1 MSGALKLL
9 GIDPGLR
16 STGWG
21 VVEMS
26 GAKLTHLGNGTV
38 KSDGTLSLA
47 ERLVMLETGLAHVM
61 ADFKPHEAAVE
72 TAFMARD
79 AVAALKLGQA
89 RGIALL
95 VPARAGISVAEYAPN
110 KIKKSVVGAGHAGK
124 AQIRMMVE
132 ILLPRCEI
140 DSEHSADALA
150 TAICHAHMRGSSGRI
165 EAALAKAEGAGRPKK
180 ASAARGLGAKR
191 TVGSARR

>member
-38 KSDGTLSLA
+38 KSDGSLSLA
-47 ERLVMLETGLAHVM
+47 ERLVMLETGLAQVM
-61 ADFKPHEAAVE
+61 ADFQPHEAAVE

-150 TAICHAHMRGSSGRI
+150 TAICHAHIRGSSGRI
-165 EAALAKAEGAGRPKK
+165 EAALAKVDAASGVKKPSSQRGAGQR
-180 ASAARGLGAKR
+180 RI
-191 TVGSARR
+191 VGSARR

>member
-21 VVEMS
+21 VVEMT

-38 KSDGTLSLA
+38 KSDGSLSLA
-47 ERLVMLETGLAHVM
+47 ERLVMLEAGLVKVM
-61 ADFKPHEAAVE
+61 EQFLPHEAAVE

-79 AVAALKLGQA
+79 AVAALKLGHA

-95 VPARAGISVAEYAPN
+95 VPARAGIPVAEYAPT

-165 EAALAKAEGAGRPKK
+165 EAALAKIDAAGGAKKTSSQRGAGQR
-180 ASAARGLGAKR
+180 R

>member
-21 VVEMS
+21 VVEMT

-38 KSDGTLSLA
+38 KSDGSLSLA
-47 ERLVMLETGLAHVM
+47 ERLVMLETGLVKVM
-61 ADFKPHEAAVE
+61 EQFLPHEAAVE

-95 VPARAGISVAEYAPN
+95 VPARAGIPVAEYAPN

-165 EAALAKAEGAGRPKK
+165 EAALAKIEAADGAKKSSQRGAGQR
-180 ASAARGLGAKR
+180 R